1 MMSNWFPGFSH
12 QWRLFGSKS
21 VRLFIWQ
28 LLHRYSN
35 TNTRFFKTK
44 RLPNINVY
52 SIIIRIT
59 TTCFVFY
66 FRVFG
71 TGRSFW
77 ELEALK
83 EECTREGRGGGGCVG
98 VFDTLSTA
106 NQYRDTYL
114 GSFPQDFAFL
124 HISFADCGLKLRS
137 RLFKPCCLSWS
148 KPF

>member
-1 MMSNWFPGFSH
+1 MNQKLMMSNWFPGFSH
-12 QWRLFGSKS
+12 QWRLFESKS
-21 VRLFIWQ
+21 VHLFSWQ

-35 TNTRFFKTK
+35 TNTRFFQTK

-71 TGRSFW
+71 TERGFW

-83 EECTREGRGGGGCVG
+83 VECTREGGEGRVG
-98 VFDTLSTA
+98 VFDTLSTEIPIWVHFHKILPF
-106 NQYRDTYL
+106 YKYL
-114 GSFPQDFAFL
+114 SQIVA
-124 HISFADCGLKLRS
+124 
-137 RLFKPCCLSWS
+137 
-148 KPF
+148 

>member
-1 MMSNWFPGFSH
+1 MNQKLMMSNWFPGFSH
-12 QWRLFGSKS
+12 QWRLFESKS
-21 VRLFIWQ
+21 VHLFSWQ

-35 TNTRFFKTK
+35 TNTRFFQTK

-71 TGRSFW
+71 TERGFW

-83 EECTREGRGGGGCVG
+83 VECTREGGGKGVWGCLIHCLQQTNTEIPIWVH
-98 VFDTLSTA
+98 FHKILPFYKYLSQIVA
-106 NQYRDTYL
+106 
-114 GSFPQDFAFL
+114 
-124 HISFADCGLKLRS
+124 
-137 RLFKPCCLSWS
+137 
-148 KPF
+148 

>member
-1 MMSNWFPGFSH
+1 MNQKLMMSNWFPGFSH
-12 QWRLFGSKS
+12 QWRLFESKS
-21 VRLFIWQ
+21 VHLFSWQ

-35 TNTRFFKTK
+35 TNTRFFQTK

-71 TGRSFW
+71 TERGFW

-83 EECTREGRGGGGCVG
+83 VECTREGGGRACGGVWYT
-98 VFDTLSTA
+98 V
-106 NQYRDTYL
+106 YRDTYL

-124 HISFADCGLKLRS
+124 QISFADCGLKLRS
-137 RLFKPCCLSWS
+137 RLFKPCCLSWL